1 MRCIACGAELRLM
14 QSDLDGTTMVPSD
27 EYCAYLCED
36 CNRSRLVSPE
46 GALPPTEPEPVRSA
60 PAASL
65 RPAESLSVPTT
76 PPTLVPSE
84 DDLDECEVLLR
95 RAIEMV
101 RSSTRWSQPTRGLT
115 DRMPGRSLSSR
126 VVQIHHDPND
136 ATYVASLSRVYAFYG
151 TETAR
156 ACGRC
161 VTGLDG
167 RWLRRMLQRRRLN
180 ACKRCENTQRWFD
193 LKYFIPFG
201 ALVMGIGG
209 PYRRFSRAGARR
221 CTISFVGAQRPNSRL
236 ISNFT
241 LTA

>member
-1 MRCIACGAELRLM
+1 MR
-14 QSDLDGTTMVPSD
+14 SSLDVQLKWSEAQRVGP
-27 EYCAYLCED
+27 
-36 CNRSRLVSPE
+36 NQQ
-46 GALPPTEPEPVRSA
+46 GALLTACQEGPSR
-60 PAASL
+60 AASFKFITI
-65 RPAESLSVPTT
+65 PTT
-76 PPTLVPSE
+76 PHTLQ
-84 DDLDECEVLLR
+84 R
-95 RAIEMV
+95 
-101 RSSTRWSQPTRGLT
+101 T
-115 DRMPGRSLSSR
+115 
-126 VVQIHHDPND
+126 
-136 ATYVASLSRVYAFYG
+136 LSRVYAFYG

-180 ACKRCENTQRWFD
+180 AGKRCENTQRWFD